1 MARGSYHT
9 SLLTTGVNAKT
20 TKTKRM
26 PATAQLQNLFSQ
38 NPEMLKDIVKEALEE
53 ILEKEMSEALGAER
67 AERTQSRL
75 GYRSGHYTRGL
86 VTRIGKPELRVP
98 RDRLSTELFIT
109 VSAFREGA
117 GCVTEEVRA
126 SQAR

>member
-1 MARGSYHT
+1 M
-9 SLLTTGVNAKT
+9 T

-26 PATAQLQNLFSQ
+26 PATAQIQNLFSQ

-67 AERTQSRL
+67 AERIESRL

-86 VTRIGKPELRVP
+86 VTRIGKLELRVP
-98 RDRLSTELFIT
+98 RDHATARSCFAVIFAAVYSGLVQTFGHAVEDRRISIGQY
-109 VSAFREGA
+109 GA
-117 GCVTEEVRA
+117 LLG
-126 SQAR
+126 Q